1 MFILISLKL
10 KHFRINKYIKEIF
23 NLIPERYLKY
33 TLLSLLIQNIHIDH
47 SYLKHKLLMK

>member
-23 NLIPERYLKY
+23 NLIPERYLEY
-33 TLLSLLIQNIHIDH
+33 MLLYLITQNINIDH